1 MLHSSRVYLVGIKF
15 DLPTHKLL
23 LCFANRATPSGLK
36 YFILLL
42 SFMFCYS
49 SLWCISYFA
58 GEMTKGDWYNLEF
71 PKAEV
76 LIINFTSNEY
86 FLPPF
91 INRMPNL
98 RALIVINC
106 STSYAALQNVSVFK
120 NLTNLRSLWLEKVSI
135 PKLSGTVMENLTKLF
150 LVLCKINNNLEGK
163 EANLS
168 QIFPNL
174 SELTLDH
181 CDDVTEL
188 PSSICRIQSL
198 QNLSLT
204 NCHYLAKLPIE
215 LGSLRSLEI
224 LRLYACPELR
234 TLPPSICDM
243 TKLKYIDI
251 SQCINLACFPNA
263 IGKLVRLE
271 KIDMRE
277 CPAIQNIPKSALSLK
292 SLQHVICDEE
302 VSWVWEELER
312 VNPNFHV
319 EVAEPQFDMEWLRD

>member
-1 MLHSSRVYLVGIKF
+1 MIHPCHEFYIV
-15 DLPTHKLL
+15 
-23 LCFANRATPSGLK
+23 
-36 YFILLL
+36 
-42 SFMFCYS
+42 
-49 SLWCISYFA
+49 
-58 GEMTKGDWYNLEF
+58 GEMTKWDWCNLEF

-76 LIINFTSNEY
+76 LIINFTSSEY

-98 RALIVINC
+98 RALIAINY
-106 STSYAALQNVSVFK
+106 STSYAHLHNVSVFK

-135 PKLSGTVMENLTKLF
+135 PKLSGIVMKNLSKLF
-150 LVLCKINNNLEGK
+150 IVLCKINNSLEGK
-163 EANLS
+163 ESNLA

-204 NCHYLAKLPIE
+204 NCHNLTQLPVE
-215 LGSLRSLEI
+215 LGTLRSLEI
-224 LRLYACPELR
+224 LRLYACPDLR

-243 TKLKYIDI
+243 TRLKYIDI
-251 SQCINLACFPNA
+251 SQCVNLACFPEA
-263 IGKLVRLE
+263 IGKLVSLE

-277 CPAIQNIPKSALSLK
+277 CPVIRNIPKSTLSLK
-292 SLQHVICDEE
+292 SLQLVICDEE
-302 VSWVWEELER
+302 VSWTWKQVEMAM
-312 VNPNFHV
+312 PNVHV
-319 EVAEPQFDMEWLRD
+319 QVAELCYDLDWLRE